1 MAVEKEN
8 IEIVK
13 LLLANENLNINV
25 SCKSEKNEF
34 NQNKK
39 EIIDLSPLL
48 FAIDHDQVEIIQLFL
63 SNEFIN
69 ISDKIDINSRSMKA
83 IFGNEIEIFEQTA
96 LYMSIEKQN
105 INAIKSLLGRPD
117 IDINE
122 KSFHL
127 SGNNQME
134 EKAALHLAVEIGN
147 LEIIK
152 LLLEKKEIDIN
163 IEDSHGKKPIDYSEN
178 YEIKQLLS
186 KWFSFHF
193 KIAINKQ

>member
-1 MAVEKEN
+1 MIIIYKTALYLAIEKGN

-13 LLLANENLNINV
+13 LLLANGKLNIDV
-25 SCKSEKNEF
+25 LYKSE

-39 EIIDLSPLL
+39 EIIQLSPLL
-48 FAIDHDQVEIIQLFL
+48 FAIDHNQIEIIQLFL

-69 ISDKIDINSRSMKA
+69 ISGKIGINDRSKKT
-83 IFGNEIEIFEQTA
+83 ISGNGIEIFEQTA

-105 INAIKSLLGRPD
+105 INAIKLLLARPD

-134 EKAALHLAVEIGN
+134 EKTALHLAVEIGN
-147 LEIIK
+147 PEIIK
-152 LLLEKKEIDIN
+152 LLLDKKDIDIN

-178 YEIKQLLS
+178 HEIKQLLS
-186 KWFSFHF
+186 K
-193 KIAINKQ
+193 